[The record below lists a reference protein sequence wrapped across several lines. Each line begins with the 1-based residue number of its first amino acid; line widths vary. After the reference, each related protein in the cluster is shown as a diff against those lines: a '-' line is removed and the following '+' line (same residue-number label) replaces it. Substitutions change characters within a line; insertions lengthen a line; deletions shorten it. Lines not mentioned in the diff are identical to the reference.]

1 LLKQEELSSP
11 LWLWKSSGHGKQEFI
26 MKFIDTGNPDTMQTR
41 RGGGL
46 ALIFGLPFLLFG
58 LFIVSLSFGWFNSK
72 GTPPPWFVSAIFGSV
87 FTLIGVAL
95 TFGRSGMV
103 IDRRKRTIMYWY
115 GLLVP
120 MKKTFRHLHY
130 YNRIT
135 VEKDLRRAEKRTYY
149 AYPIVLKGSRDASE
163 GIVFDEPTDYPE
175 ARRTAEEIATFL
187 KLPLADTTSGKEVIR
202 EPEKL
207 SESVR
212 ERAKR
217 TGERVVTLDPPPGMT
232 ARVRE
237 EFGTLIIEI
246 PPQKVTI
253 EHYKRMAILAIIGFA
268 AAFVFLGGRNLL
280 HLRPHELM
288 LYVPI
293 GLCILLFVSRPI
305 RHQRSRSYRIK
316 ASRDMLRV
324 EKRSSNRLGVTEIP
338 VDELEDFVMGDAD
351 LPGGVSRTP
360 DGSYRAV
367 GQRVPHRKPGS
378 NPNQQVMAGTKL
390 LAKFSLIIDPPGP
403 SLTASS
409 DKATV
414 NFGKGLRE
422 DELRYLYALIKKKI
436 TE

>member
-1 LLKQEELSSP
+1 
-11 LWLWKSSGHGKQEFI
+11 
-26 MKFIDTGNPDTMQTR
+26 M
-41 RGGGL
+41 

-58 LFIVSLSFGWFNSK
+58 LFIGSLSFGWFPSK
-72 GTPPPWFVSAIFGSV
+72 GTPPPWFVTAIFGSV

-103 IDRRKRTIMYWY
+103 IDRRKGTVMYWY

-120 MKKTFRHLHY
+120 MKRTWRRLHY
-130 YNRIT
+130 YNRLTIQ
-135 VEKDLRRAEKRTYY
+135 KDLRRAEKRTYY
-149 AYPIVLKGSRDASE
+149 AYPIVLKGSRGATE
-163 GIVFDEPTDYPE
+163 GIVFAEPTDYPQ

-187 KLPLADTTSGKEVIR
+187 KLPLVDTTSGREVIR

-217 TGERVVTLDPPPGMT
+217 TGERVMALDPPPGMT

-253 EHYKRMAILAIIGFA
+253 EHYKRMAILAMIGFA
-268 AAFVFLGGRNLL
+268 AAFVFLGGRNLR
-280 HLRPHELM
+280 HLGPHDLM
-288 LYVPI
+288 VYAPI

-305 RHQRSRSYRIK
+305 RLQRLRSYRITV
-316 ASRDMLRV
+316 SRDMLRV
-324 EKRSSNRLGVTEIP
+324 EKHTSNRPRVTEIP
-338 VDELEDFVMGDAD
+338 VNELEDFVMGDAD
-351 LPGGVSRTP
+351 LAGGVSKTP
-360 DGSYRAV
+360 DGSYRAI
-367 GQRVPHRKPGS
+367 GQRVPHS
-378 NPNQQVMAGTKL
+378 NSGGDSNQQVMAGTKL
-390 LAKFSLIIDPPGP
+390 LAKFSLIINPPGP
-403 SLTASS
+403 SLTATS